1 MKNLKNSERETPKET
16 EFTNSE
22 QLEEFDLDAI
32 RLSQNYPEISG
43 VKKLLTTV
51 TVRKP
56 NKMLFFRTHI
66 EHRIDVMI
74 LKYGERDDHYVVIPE
89 LQDAVDSLAKPH
101 RLVLAVDSN
110 ALPFIWPLAIPDEDS
125 PLPWHTTAM
134 DADALAKDCWVRIQA
149 NRSLG
154 AYEIIHSKK
163 KLSEPIWP
171 EATWPKLMEIAF
183 KQKIIDS
190 HEHIVLQKLRGEL

>member
-56 NKMLFFRTHI
+56 NK
-66 EHRIDVMI
+66 I
-74 LKYGERDDHYVVIPE
+74 LIVQI
-89 LQDAVDSLAKPH
+89 L
-101 RLVLAVDSN
+101 
-110 ALPFIWPLAIPDEDS
+110 WPNL
-125 PLPWHTTAM
+125 W
-134 DADALAKDCWVRIQA
+134 K
-149 NRSLG
+149 N
-154 AYEIIHSKK
+154 
-163 KLSEPIWP
+163 
-171 EATWPKLMEIAF
+171 
-183 KQKIIDS
+183 
-190 HEHIVLQKLRGEL
+190 